1 MQCLNMLIS
10 PSADDMVDCV
20 AVVCVQVQADAGLM
34 NSILAGLP
42 GVNPEDPAFQE
53 ALRNMQGGGDSKDTD
68 KKDSS

>member
-1 MQCLNMLIS
+1 MAC
-10 PSADDMVDCV
+10 A
-20 AVVCVQVQADAGLM
+20 QVQADAGLM

-42 GVNPEDPAFQE
+42 GVNPEDPAIQE